1 VNMVSRSRATRG
13 AVFVQPV
20 IALLLPLL
28 SATAPLTS
36 TAGCCFNS
44 FSLNMTSR
52 KFLGDSQGTSDWETV
67 EVISLNGAYRL
78 RSRSANSNNTELGLQ
93 SANRTFQWTQHN
105 ATSPIECTSKP
116 GVDVERLQQC
126 FGGMARPGK
135 VVNIIDFPDVLG
147 TTVILG
153 RALQL
158 FGNNQDG
165 VTTTM
170 AVDIEDGQC
179 IPVYQK
185 SQNIVT
191 YSDNDQLVLYHD
203 IEMDVQLPGSA
214 FAVPGECYKAIQ
226 D

>member
-1 VNMVSRSRATRG
+1 M
-13 AVFVQPV
+13 QPV

-36 TAGCCFNS
+36 TAGCCFNA

-52 KFLGDSQGTSDWETV
+52 KFLGDVQTAGDWETV
-67 EVISLNGAYRL
+67 EMISLNGAYRL
-78 RSRSANSNNTELGLQ
+78 NSRSAHSKKTELGLQ
-93 SANRTFQWTQHN
+93 SANRTFHWTQHN
-105 ATSPIECTSKP
+105 ATSPIECYSKP

-135 VVNIIDFPDVLG
+135 YVEQIIDFPDVLG

-158 FGNNQDG
+158 FGNTQG
-165 VTTTM
+165 ESSSAITTTM
-170 AVDIEDGQC
+170 AVDIEDGRC
-179 IPVYQK
+179 IPVYTK
-185 SQNIVT
+185 SQNYDS
-191 YSDNDQLVLYHD
+191 YSDFDQLLLYHD
-203 IEMDVQLPGSA
+203 IEMGVQLPGSA
-214 FAVPGECYKAIQ
+214 FVVPAECYKAIQ

>member
-1 VNMVSRSRATRG
+1 M
-13 AVFVQPV
+13 
-20 IALLLPLL
+20 
-28 SATAPLTS
+28 
-36 TAGCCFNS
+36 
-44 FSLNMTSR
+44 
-52 KFLGDSQGTSDWETV
+52 
-67 EVISLNGAYRL
+67 ISLNGAYRIL
-78 RSRSANSNNTELGLQ
+78 QTSANSNTTELGLQ
-93 SANRTFQWTQHN
+93 SANRTFQWCVNTSSLLACSSSAICAEDGVVSCLALVAASLTSPSCRLGHCGMLLNQLHDSSVYMTLYSNRTQHN
-105 ATSPIECTSKP
+105 ATSPIKCTSKP

-191 YSDNDQLVLYHD
+191 YSDFDQLVLYHD
-203 IEMDVQLPGSA
+203 FERDVQLPGSA
-214 FAVPGECYKAIQ
+214 FSVPGECYKAIQ